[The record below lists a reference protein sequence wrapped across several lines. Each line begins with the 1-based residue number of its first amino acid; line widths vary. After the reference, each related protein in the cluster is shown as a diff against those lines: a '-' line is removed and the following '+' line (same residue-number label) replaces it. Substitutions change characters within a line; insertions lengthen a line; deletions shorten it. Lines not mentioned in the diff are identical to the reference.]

1 MQLCGPLTLGTST
14 RNRGV
19 HSKCKSGIFQRLGP
33 GNKGVVADLVLQ
45 SQCLPFGSPP
55 RRLHSFPVETPEHR
69 GKWSSS
75 GRDP

>member
-1 MQLCGPLTLGTST
+1 MQLCGPLTLGIST

-19 HSKCKSGIFQRLGP
+19 HSKYKSGIFQGLGP

-45 SQCLPFGSPP
+45 SWCLSWVSAMQTT
-55 RRLHSFPVETPEHR
+55 LSSPVETPEHR
-69 GKWSSS
+69 GKWASS